1 MEGSNEFNNQKMQIE
16 KHIICINDETE
27 VNEVME
33 EREIQACKLK

>member
-1 MEGSNEFNNQKMQIE
+1 MNLIIKKCKFE